1 MRLPSVVTVSALLS
15 KGLTSWS
22 AEIPKTCFPGKGQQN
37 GVRRREAGPLQH
49 RVRPRVPPGLTVP
62 EVTCKREH
70 GTRTCGSGAGCRPG
84 GGGGT
89 GPRRPR
95 DPRSSGGVAFRP
107 ARSPAAGT
115 GGQKTG
121 ETPQA
126 SGRHVC
132 ECSAELGRD
141 PGLRRPGWGRG
152 FAGVQGDRPPA
163 VMEGE
168 PAGVAP
174 TPRRPVLLGRVS
186 APSDAQ
192 RVVFLQELFPSSS
205 PPRPVAMLGHRS
217 PGLRLWAPGTASLA
231 APHRGLTSSD
241 PPAVCLNHAGR
252 HFIC

>member
-1 MRLPSVVTVSALLS
+1 MLPRERAAKRCPAEGGRGPCSIGCGLEFLQGSRSPRSLASGSTGPGRVGPAPGAAPAVGAGQALGGHGTPVAQAAWPFS
-15 KGLTSWS
+15 
-22 AEIPKTCFPGKGQQN
+22 PR
-37 GVRRREAGPLQH
+37 GVRG
-49 RVRPRVPPGLTVP
+49 VRPRG
-62 EVTCKREH
+62 
-70 GTRTCGSGAGCRPG
+70 
-84 GGGGT
+84 
-89 GPRRPR
+89 
-95 DPRSSGGVAFRP
+95 
-107 ARSPAAGT
+107 PAARRR
-115 GGQKTG
+115 

-192 RVVFLQELFPSSS
+192 RVAFLQELFPSSS
-205 PPRPVAMLGHRS
+205 PPRPVAMLG
-217 PGLRLWAPGTASLA
+217 TA
-231 APHRGLTSSD
+231 
-241 PPAVCLNHAGR
+241 PPAFTSGLPGR
-252 HFIC
+252 PLWLLPTPGSPTLTHQPSV

>member
-1 MRLPSVVTVSALLS
+1 MLPRERAAKRCPAEGGRGPCSIGCGLEFLQGSRSPRSLASGSTGPGRVGPAPGAAPAVGAGQALGGHGTSVAQAAWL
-15 KGLTSWS
+15 
-22 AEIPKTCFPGKGQQN
+22 
-37 GVRRREAGPLQH
+37 RRRSPQ
-49 RVRPRVPPGLTVP
+49 
-62 EVTCKREH
+62 
-70 GTRTCGSGAGCRPG
+70 
-84 GGGGT
+84 
-89 GPRRPR
+89 
-95 DPRSSGGVAFRP
+95 
-107 ARSPAAGT
+107 SPAAGN

-126 SGRHVC
+126 SGHHVC

-192 RVVFLQELFPSSS
+192 RVAFLQELFPSSS
-205 PPRPVAMLGHRS
+205 PPRPVTMLGHRS

-241 PPAVCLNHAGR
+241 PPAVCLNHAGC

>member
-1 MRLPSVVTVSALLS
+1 MPCCPKVSLL
-15 KGLTSWS
+15 
-22 AEIPKTCFPGKGQQN
+22 
-37 GVRRREAGPLQH
+37 GVRRSRKHASQGKGSKTVSGGGRPGPLQH

-62 EVTCKREH
+62 KVTCKREH

-95 DPRSSGGVAFRP
+95 DPRSSGGVAFQP
-107 ARSPAAGT
+107 ARSPQSPAAGN

-174 TPRRPVLLGRVS
+174 PPPPPCAPGPGFGSLRRPAGRVPPGAVPILLAATS
-186 APSDAQ
+186 RRHAGPPLPRPSPLGSRDG
-192 RVVFLQELFPSSS
+192 LSGCS
-205 PPRPVAMLGHRS
+205 PPRAHL
-217 PGLRLWAPGTASLA
+217 L
-231 APHRGLTSSD
+231 
-241 PPAVCLNHAGR
+241 
-252 HFIC
+252 